1 MARDKVDS
9 NGSFRVKGNGAVEFT
24 GVSSGDPNQIVTFN
38 PEFDSLESTDL
49 GELFGGACV
58 SQYVPDPPNER
69 PKGDELQIGD
79 LWTDSDTDIMH
90 IYDGDRWVFVKTIN
104 GVATGTIITHIIT
117 APLEA
122 PPGGYLRCDGSP
134 CPPQYTEL
142 ANLLLDQTGSTDLP
156 SLPAGNF
163 IKF

>member
-1 MARDKVDS
+1 MAMDKVDS
-9 NGSFRVKGNGAVEFT
+9 NGSFRVKGTGAVEFT
-24 GVSSGDPNQIVTFN
+24 GVASGDPNQIVTFN
-38 PEFDSLESTDL
+38 PEYSSLESTDL

-58 SQYVPDPPNER
+58 SQYVPDPPDGR
-69 PKGDELQIGD
+69 PRGGELEIGD

-90 IYDGDRWVFVKTIN
+90 IYDGERWVFVKTVN

-117 APLEA
+117 TPLQAPS
-122 PPGGYLRCDGSP
+122 GYLICDGTP
-134 CPPQYTEL
+134 CPTQYDEL
-142 ANLLLDQTGSTDLP
+142 SDLLLAQTGSTDLP